1 MQRISSQSFIY
12 TPGAAM
18 MTRMPKIDAT
28 PSQPLLRDAQEA
40 DMPAIQAIYA
50 HHVLQGIASFEEAA
64 PSPAEMLARRAA
76 VLRAG
81 LPYLAAELDGRLL
94 GYAYATTYRPRS
106 AYRHTI
112 ESSVYVAAGQQ
123 GRGLGLALMTALIE
137 RCEAGPWRQLL
148 AMVGDSGNTGSL
160 ALHRRLGFST
170 VGTLVGVGFKKGRWV
185 DTVLMQRPL
194 GPGALSLPK

>member
-1 MQRISSQSFIY
+1 
-12 TPGAAM
+12 
-18 MTRMPKIDAT
+18 MPKIDAT